1 MKMSEVRK
9 YINAGLSD
17 EQIAAI
23 AKTEKNS
30 DGGNG
35 GNDGNGGNGGNDGN
49 GGNGGNSEIMA
60 AIKALT
66 ETIQASN
73 IAGAKNKDPESIDD
87 ILGNIL
93 FDDEEK

>member
-17 EQIAAI
+17 DQIAAI
-23 AKTEKNS
+23 AKTEKKPAGS
-30 DGGNG
+30 TGD
-35 GNDGNGGNGGNDGN
+35 NGGNGGTGGTGDN
-49 GGNGGNSEIMA
+49 GGNGEILA

-73 IAGAKNKDPESIDD
+73 IAGAKNKDPETIDD

>member
-17 EQIAAI
+17 DQIAAI
-23 AKTEKNS
+23 AKTEKKPAGS
-30 DGGNG
+30 TGD
-35 GNDGNGGNGGNDGN
+35 NGGNG
-49 GGNGGNSEIMA
+49 EILA

-73 IAGAKNKDPESIDD
+73 IAGAKNKDPETIDD

>member
-1 MKMSEVRK
+1 MKMSEVRR
-9 YINAGLSD
+9 YIEAGLSD

-23 AKTEKNS
+23 AKTEKKPEGDTDEKNS
-30 DGGNG
+30 NGN
-35 GNDGNGGNGGNDGN
+35 NGGNG
-49 GGNGGNSEIMA
+49 EILT

-73 IAGAKNKDPESIDD
+73 INGAKNKEPETIDD

-93 FDDEEK
+93 FDEEE

>member
-1 MKMSEVRK
+1 MKMSDVRK

-17 EQIAAI
+17 EQIASI
-23 AKTEKNS
+23 AKTEKKPEGGTDEKNS
-30 DGGNG
+30 NSNNG
-35 GNDGNGGNGGNDGN
+35 GNDGAESNG
-49 GGNGGNSEIMA
+49 EILA

-73 IAGAKNKDPESIDD
+73 IAGAKNKEPETIDD

-93 FDDEEK
+93 FDEKEN

>member
-23 AKTEKNS
+23 AKTEKKP
-30 DGGNG
+30 DGDTDN
-35 GNDGNGGNGGNDGN
+35 NGGNGGNDGT
-49 GGNGGNSEIMA
+49 GNNEVLA

-73 IAGAKNKDPESIDD
+73 IAGAKNKDPETIDD